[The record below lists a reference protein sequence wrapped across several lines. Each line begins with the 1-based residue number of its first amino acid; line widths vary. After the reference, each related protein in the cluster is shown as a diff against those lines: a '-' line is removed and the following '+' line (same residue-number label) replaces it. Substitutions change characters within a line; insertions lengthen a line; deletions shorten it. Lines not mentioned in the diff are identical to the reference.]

1 MISIST
7 TEKNLNGNVI
17 INSNIDYRDNKA
29 RLSRVR
35 TLDGAVIVN
44 HFGVS
49 DGDITL
55 FLDDTKLD
63 ETSSNNL
70 WDIFNNYTEVLVS
83 IRNGLFLCAIKS
95 LKIENGLVRMTI
107 FIEEKE
113 N

>member
-7 TEKNLNGNVI
+7 TTKNVDGNVI
-17 INSNIDYRDNKA
+17 IKSNADYRDNKA

-55 FLDDTKLD
+55 LIEARLGESACAK
-63 ETSSNNL
+63 L
-70 WDIFNNYTEVLVS
+70 WDIFNNSIRVLVS
-83 IRNGLFLCAIKS
+83 IQDGLFVAAIKS
-95 LKIENGLVRMTI
+95 LRIENGLVRMTI